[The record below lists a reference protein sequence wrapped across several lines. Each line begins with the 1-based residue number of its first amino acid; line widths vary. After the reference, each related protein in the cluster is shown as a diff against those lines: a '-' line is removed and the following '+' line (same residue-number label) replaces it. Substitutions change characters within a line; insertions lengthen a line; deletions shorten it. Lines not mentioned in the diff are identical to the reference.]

1 MKQPGKCVVWPANIA
16 ASKSR
21 KEGRRIKRSLS
32 LDSLKL
38 TEIFE
43 SAKRLGLNPQ
53 VVEKAGRPCSWWEKS
68 GYVVVDR
75 AGRTKSRVLA
85 DIAQTIQKSRAKVP
99 AKKG

>member
-1 MKQPGKCVVWPANIA
+1 MKQPGKCVVWPANITS
-16 ASKSR
+16 SKSR

>member
-1 MKQPGKCVVWPANIA
+1 MKQPGKCVVWPANITS
-16 ASKSR
+16 SKSR

-75 AGRTKSRVLA
+75 VGRTKSRVLV

>member
-1 MKQPGKCVVWPANIA
+1 MKQPGKCVVWPANIT

-32 LDSLKL
+32 LDSPKPA
-38 TEIFE
+38 EIFE

-75 AGRTKSRVLA
+75 VGRTKSRVLA